1 MEIKTYLNTGYFDE
15 SGNYRREIYIDWAKA
30 IASKLKQDKMTSASI
45 RRFYGRVRALSTM
58 FRDEETFQRNKH
70 ELQKLIPLVYY
81 SLQRDQAN
89 VPESFKDFL
98 EVNVRLAE
106 QSLKDFKAF
115 VDHFQSV
122 VAFFPKEDQK
132 GRHSYRKEK

>member
-15 SGNYRREIYIDWAKA
+15 SGNYKREIYIDWAKA
-30 IASKLKQDKMTSASI
+30 IASKLKRDKMTSASI

-132 GRHSYRKEK
+132 GNRKGK